1 MVNNMKKNFIKLG
14 RKIIHKNSKDLY
26 LIAEIGVN
34 YYDIAKKKGISLIEA
49 GKLMIN
55 KAAAAGVDA
64 VKFQTYKAKSLA
76 SKYSPA
82 YWDTTKEIT
91 PSQFELFKK
100 YDKLDYQDY
109 TFFADEC
116 EKLGVDFLSTPFD
129 LEAIDALYDLV
140 PAYKIASADITN
152 KPLIKKI
159 ARKNKPIL
167 LSTGASNI
175 SEIWQAVEWIIEE
188 NNNQIVLLHCIL
200 SYPTKY
206 KNANLGMIRNLNNIF
221 PNFII
226 GYSDHTLPNKAMDV
240 LTSAFLLGANIIE
253 KHFTIDKS
261 LKGNDHYHSMDP
273 NDIIKLNKRMIYIT
287 SLYGFDRKKIIKEEL
302 DSKKYARRSIVAKL
316 DIKCGEVISKD
327 KITVKRPG
335 MGISPEFWEDIVGKR
350 AYMDIK
356 EDEILN
362 WRMIQ

>member
-1 MVNNMKKNFIKLG
+1 MVNNMEKKFIKLG
-14 RKIIHKNSKDLY
+14 KDLY

-34 YYDIAKKKGISLIEA
+34 YYDIAKKKGISIIEA

-55 KAAAAGVDA
+55 KAAEAGVDA

-82 YWDTTKEIT
+82 YWDTTKEST

-100 YDKLDYQDY
+100 YDRLEYKDYV
-109 TFFADEC
+109 FFADEC
-116 EKLGVDFLSTPFD
+116 KKMGVDFLSTPFD
-129 LEAIDALYDLV
+129 LEAVDALYDLV

-159 ARKNKPIL
+159 AYKNKPIL
-167 LSTGASNI
+167 LSTGASNV

-221 PNFII
+221 PNFVI
-226 GYSDHTLPNKAMDV
+226 GYSDHTLPNIAMDV

-253 KHFTIDKS
+253 KHFTLDKS
-261 LKGNDHYHSMDP
+261 LKGNDHYHAMDTK
-273 NDIIKLNKRMIYIT
+273 DIIEFKKRMTYIT
-287 SLYGFDRKKIIKEEL
+287 SLYGFDYKKIIKEEINAR
-302 DSKKYARRSIVAKL
+302 KYARRSIVAKI
-316 DIKCGEVISKD
+316 DIRCGEVISED

-335 MGISPEFWEDIVGKR
+335 MGIPPEFWEDIAGKR
-350 AYMDIK
+350 ANVNIK
-356 EDEILN
+356 EDEIIN
-362 WRMIQ
+362 WRMIE

>member
-1 MVNNMKKNFIKLG
+1 MVSNMEKIFIKLG
-14 RKIIHKNSKDLY
+14 QKIIHKNSRDLY

-34 YYDIAKKKGISLIEA
+34 YYDIAKKKGISIIEA

-55 KAAAAGVDA
+55 RTAEAGVDA

-82 YWDTTKEIT
+82 YWDITKEIT

-109 TFFADEC
+109 ALFADEC
-116 EKLGVDFLSTPFD
+116 KKLGVDFLSTPFD
-129 LEAIDALYDLV
+129 LKAVDTLYDLV
-140 PAYKIASADITN
+140 SAYKIASADITN

-175 SEIWQAVEWIIEE
+175 SEIWQAVEWITEE

-200 SYPTKY
+200 SYPTEY

-221 PNFII
+221 PDFVI

-261 LKGNDHYHSMDP
+261 LKGNDHYHSMDS
-273 NDIIKLNKRMIYIT
+273 NDIIKFKKRMKYINN
-287 SLYGFDRKKIIKEEL
+287 LYGFDHKKIIKEEL
-302 DSKKYARRSIVAKL
+302 NAKKYARRSIVTKV
-316 DIKCGEVISKD
+316 DIKCGELISKD

-335 MGISPEFWEDIVGKR
+335 MGISPQFWEDIVGKR
-350 AYMDIK
+350 ANTDIK
-356 EDEILN
+356 EDEILY

>member
-1 MVNNMKKNFIKLG
+1 MVNKMEKKFIKLG
-14 RKIIHKNSKDLY
+14 RKTIYKNSKDLY

-34 YYDIAKKKGISLIEA
+34 YYDIAKKKGISLIKA
-49 GKLMIN
+49 GKLMID

-91 PSQFELFKK
+91 LSQFELFKK
-100 YDKLDYQDY
+100 YDKLEYKDYV
-109 TFFADEC
+109 FFADEC
-116 EKLGVDFLSTPFD
+116 KKLGVDFLSTPFD
-129 LEAIDALYDLV
+129 LEAVDALYDLV

-152 KPLIKKI
+152 KTLIKKI

-175 SEIWQAVEWIIEE
+175 SEIWQAVEWIFEE
-188 NNNQIVLLHCIL
+188 NNKQIVLLHCIL

-221 PNFII
+221 PDFVI

-273 NDIIKLNKRMIYIT
+273 NDIIKLNKRMRYIT

-302 DSKKYARRSIVAKL
+302 DSKKYARRSIVAKV
-316 DIKCGEVISKD
+316 DIKCGELISED
-327 KITVKRPG
+327 KIAVKRPG
-335 MGISPEFWEDIVGKR
+335 IGISPEFWEDIVGKR
-350 AYMDIK
+350 ANVNIK

-362 WRMIQ
+362 WRMIH

>member
-1 MVNNMKKNFIKLG
+1 MVNKMEKKFIKLG
-14 RKIIHKNSKDLY
+14 RKIIYKNSKDLY

-55 KAAAAGVDA
+55 KATAAGVDA

-100 YDKLDYQDY
+100 YDKLDYKDY
-109 TFFADEC
+109 VFFSNEC
-116 EKLGVDFLSTPFD
+116 KKMGVDFLSTPFD
-129 LEAIDALYDLV
+129 LEAVDALYDLV

-175 SEIWQAVEWIIEE
+175 SEIWQAVEWIFEE
-188 NNNQIVLLHCIL
+188 NNKQIVLLHCIL

-206 KNANLGMIRNLNNIF
+206 KNANLGMIKNLYNIF
-221 PNFII
+221 PDFVI
-226 GYSDHTLPNKAMDV
+226 GYSDHTLPDRTMDV

-253 KHFTIDKS
+253 KHFTLDKS

-273 NDIIKLNKRMIYIT
+273 NDIMVFRKRMKYIN
-287 SLYGFDRKKIIKEEL
+287 SLYGSDCKKIIKEEL
-302 DSKKYARRSIVAKL
+302 DSKKYARRSIVAKI
-316 DIKCGEVISKD
+316 DIKCGELISED
-327 KITVKRPG
+327 KIITKRPG
-335 MGISPEFWEDIVGKR
+335 IGIPPQFWEDIIGKR
-350 AYMDIK
+350 AIVDIK
-356 EDEILN
+356 EDEVLN
-362 WRMIQ
+362 WRMIE